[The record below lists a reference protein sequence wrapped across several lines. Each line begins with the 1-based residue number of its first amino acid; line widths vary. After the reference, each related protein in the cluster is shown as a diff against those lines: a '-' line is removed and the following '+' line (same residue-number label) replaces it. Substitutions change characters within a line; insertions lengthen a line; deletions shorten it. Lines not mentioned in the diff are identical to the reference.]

1 MPKITNKPKDL
12 AIAILIGGKS
22 RRFGS
27 DKGIYKYNGKPL
39 ISYQLDTLCKFDIDI
54 FLVANSI
61 SQIQNYLNNID
72 VEKIVAFIVDEKD
85 LSSDDNLR
93 TPMIGLFSAFKEL
106 DKLGYKKVLA
116 LSCDT
121 PLIKAEVIEY
131 LIKNCK
137 FFDCCIPQWGNGF
150 LEPLFAIYPVKKAL
164 RTAKKNIK
172 NQSYKL
178 SNLLSQAW
186 EINYVTIEKYI
197 KPLDDDL
204 ITFFNINEKLD
215 IEKLKRIC
223 KEIDS

>member
-1 MPKITNKPKDL
+1 M
-12 AIAILIGGKS
+12 IGGKS
-22 RRFGS
+22 KRFGS
-27 DKGIYKYNGKPL
+27 DKGIYEYNGKPL
-39 ISYQLDTLCKFDIDI
+39 VSYQLKTLCRFDNDI

-61 SQIQNYLNNID
+61 SQVQNYINKID
-72 VEKIVAFIVDEKD
+72 VQKIVAFIIDEKD
-85 LSSDDNLR
+85 VTSDNNLR

-121 PLIKAEVIEY
+121 PLIKKEVVEY
-131 LIKNCK
+131 LIRNCK
-137 FFDCCIPQWGNGF
+137 FFDSCIPRWSNGF

-164 RTAKKNIK
+164 RTAKKSIK

-178 SNLLSQAW
+178 SNLLSHTWA
-186 EINYVTIEKYI
+186 INYVTIEKYI

-204 ITFFNINEKLD
+204 ITFFNINEILD
-215 IEKLKRIC
+215 IEKLKKIC

>member
-1 MPKITNKPKDL
+1 MQKISNRSKDL

-22 RRFGS
+22 KRFGS
-27 DKGIYKYNGKPL
+27 DKGIYEYNGKPL
-39 ISYQLDTLCKFDIDI
+39 VSYQLETLCHFDKDI

-61 SQIQNYLNNID
+61 NQVQNYINKID
-72 VEKIVAFIVDEKD
+72 LQNIVAFIIDEKD
-85 LSSDDNLR
+85 VSSDKNLR

-106 DKLGYKKVLA
+106 NKLGYRKVLA

-121 PLIKAEVIEY
+121 PLIKSEVVKY
-131 LIKNCK
+131 LIRSCK
-137 FFDCCIPQWGNGF
+137 FFDSCVPEWSNGF

-164 RTAKKNIK
+164 RTAKKSIK

-178 SNLLSQAW
+178 SNLLSHTW
-186 EINYVTIEKYI
+186 KINYINVEKFI

-215 IEKLKRIC
+215 IKKLKRSFN
-223 KEIDS
+223 EIDL